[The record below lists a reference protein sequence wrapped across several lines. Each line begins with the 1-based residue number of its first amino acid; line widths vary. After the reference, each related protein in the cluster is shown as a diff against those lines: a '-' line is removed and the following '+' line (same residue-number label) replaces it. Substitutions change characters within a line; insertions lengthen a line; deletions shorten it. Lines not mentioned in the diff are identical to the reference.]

1 MYVYIVL
8 LTVCLIDQNFLLLFI
23 EHSCKVSAQV
33 TDETKCGNCRKEGEL
48 FLIYS
53 AEFSDLVHFIRTSSG
68 HSFGALC
75 LHLQVAKVTFTTP
88 LASRKVAQGHAYP
101 ATPSPLSHHNSVA
114 NDVCR
119 ADTPKEK
126 EALVEGDGGKL
137 AASSSEEQL
146 TQQTVEQAM
155 MANIGTHTNC
165 RSLTS
170 FYLSSSPSFPPPPPP
185 PHPLLLSFLLF
196 LSSSPLL
203 PLSSP
208 SFFFFLPLLSF
219 PSHLLLLSFF
229 FPLLAPPSASLMHL
243 LQQVGS
249 AYHALCQYDL
259 VRAIR
264 QFRSLP
270 PNHHHTPWV
279 LGQVARAYFVGEK
292 FKEVCEQGEGCVCGV
307 RRGGGLCV
315 GREKVVYV
323 V

>member
-1 MYVYIVL
+1 M
-8 LTVCLIDQNFLLLFI
+8 
-23 EHSCKVSAQV
+23 
-33 TDETKCGNCRKEGEL
+33 
-48 FLIYS
+48 
-53 AEFSDLVHFIRTSSG
+53 
-68 HSFGALC
+68 
-75 LHLQVAKVTFTTP
+75 TFTTP

-101 ATPSPLSHHNSVA
+101 ATPSPLSHHNSVV
-114 NDVCR
+114 NDVCC

-165 RSLTS
+165 HSLTS
-170 FYLSSSPSFPPPPPP
+170 FYLSSSPSFPSPPPPP
-185 PHPLLLSFLLF
+185 I
-196 LSSSPLL
+196 PLL
-203 PLSSP
+203 PLLLTLFSSP
-208 SFFFFLPLLSF
+208 PFFSFLPLLSL

-292 FKEVCEQGEGCVCGV
+292 FKEVCE
-307 RRGGGLCV
+307 
-315 GREKVVYV
+315 
-323 V
+323 